1 MKKLNPVQGWIV
13 ALGAMLLAVAL
24 GILGR
29 DGRRARKVEAQ
40 RDNLIGTRVKADQD
54 KAEKL
59 NKVAERHR
67 QAADL
72 AAAKTIEKLEVLREK
87 DHDMD
92 DLLSAWQSERV
103 RQQSS

>member
-1 MKKLNPVQGWIV
+1 MKKWLIAFG
-13 ALGAMLLAVAL
+13 GFLLAVAL
-24 GILGR
+24 AILGR
-29 DGRRARKVEAQ
+29 DGRRAKKTEQQ
-40 RDNLIGTRVKADQD
+40 RDEMLGTGIKADQD

-59 NKVAERHR
+59 NKRAEKHKA
-67 QAADL
+67 AADR

-103 RQQSS
+103 RQQSDRPT